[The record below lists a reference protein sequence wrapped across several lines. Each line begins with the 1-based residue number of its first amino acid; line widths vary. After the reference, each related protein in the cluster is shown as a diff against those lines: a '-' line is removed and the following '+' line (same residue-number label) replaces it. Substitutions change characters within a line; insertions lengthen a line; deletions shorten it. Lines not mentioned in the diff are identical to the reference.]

1 MDYPQDF
8 LKQLM
13 EQAQQ
18 QAEKAKKKAM
28 RILIPTIIGA
38 SILLIGL
45 GILIGK
51 YFL

>member
-18 QAEKAKKKAM
+18 QAKAAKKRAM
-28 RILIPTIIGA
+28 RILIPTVIVGA
-38 SILLIGL
+38 LVLMGV

-51 YFL
+51 YLL